1 MECPSCQSDNVRRSR
16 RRGLREGTTLRLKN
30 QAPYRCRD
38 CGYRFIAPADEATL
52 AAASRHLTFAD
63 YLGLHGWAR
72 KLFSDQ
78 VVLGLLAFLAM
89 LLLGMVVVA
98 LSLGWFDPLLS
109 RSTTP
114 AWTPGASE

>member
-16 RRGLREGTTLRLKN
+16 RRGPQEGTALRFKN
-30 QAPYRCRD
+30 QAPYRCHE
-38 CGYRFIAPADEATL
+38 CGLRFIAPADEATL
-52 AAASRHLTFAD
+52 AAAKRHLTIAD

-78 VVLGLLAFLAM
+78 VVLGLVAFLLM
-89 LLLGMVVVA
+89 LLVGALVVA
-98 LSLGWFDPLLS
+98 LSLGWFDPLLA
-109 RSTTP
+109 RSTAP